1 MHAACK
7 RTLVSV
13 TAEPRDSRRAE
24 AEQDFLRALGAV
36 ARSRR
41 VVGAEVHRRTGLLPT
56 QLTYLYSIASA
67 DGVRINALAQEHLVD
82 PSVASRQVAP
92 LEKQG
97 LVERRP
103 DPLDGRAALLRLTDA
118 GREVV
123 SRALEAAHDVT
134 RPALRTWS
142 TEDIVE
148 ATTVLNK
155 IAAVRYRQEAEE

>member
-1 MHAACK
+1 MQAYAGA
-7 RTLVSV
+7 V
-13 TAEPRDSRRAE
+13 TAEPRDPRRAE
-24 AEQDFLRALGAV
+24 AEQDLLRALGAV

-56 QLTYLYSIASA
+56 QMAYLHSIACA

-97 LVERRP
+97 FVERRP

-123 SRALEAAHDVT
+123 SRAVEAAHDVT
-134 RPALRTWS
+134 TPALRAWP
-142 TEDIVE
+142 TEEIV
-148 ATTVLNK
+148 AAATVLKK